1 MLNVEIVD
9 EKRGGTK
16 DYNCII
22 KEEEEIEIAQTL
34 FTVALLLVIAWA
46 ASYYPQAV

>member
-1 MLNVEIVD
+1 MKLLM
-9 EKRGGTK
+9 RRGGGTK

-34 FTVALLLVIAWA
+34 FTVAFLLVIAWA